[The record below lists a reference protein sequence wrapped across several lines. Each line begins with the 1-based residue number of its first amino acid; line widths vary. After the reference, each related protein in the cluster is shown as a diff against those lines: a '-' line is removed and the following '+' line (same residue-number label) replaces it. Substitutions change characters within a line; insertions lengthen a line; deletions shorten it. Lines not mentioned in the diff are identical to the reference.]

1 MMHIMAQITVA
12 VLSAGDTKAKRSIMS
27 FPSVLAPKRTIMRL
41 IGHAITF
48 AVEGGKVLLQQG
60 S

>member
-1 MMHIMAQITVA
+1 MMHITAQITVA
-12 VLSAGDTKAKRSIMS
+12 ILSARDTNAKRSTMS
-27 FPSVLAPKRTIMRL
+27 FPSVLALKRTIMRL
-41 IGHAITF
+41 IEYAITF